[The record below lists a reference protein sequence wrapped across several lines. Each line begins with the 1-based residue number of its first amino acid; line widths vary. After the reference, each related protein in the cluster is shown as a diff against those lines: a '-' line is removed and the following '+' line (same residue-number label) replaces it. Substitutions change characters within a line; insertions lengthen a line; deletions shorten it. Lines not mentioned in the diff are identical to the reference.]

1 MTSMPAADA
10 SPEPS
15 ADGQSVA
22 PRFQVHAYPLVLRL
36 VASALQVLLAV
47 NTLYVITLIL
57 FFTFTGAINPK
68 PPGRALWLTLLSF
81 ALLGLLWLIRWLSTA
96 SLSVEPERLVLER
109 RGDRFEIPLA
119 SVEAVRVWRLLVPG
133 VGLSLRMKS
142 GRAFQYALR
151 MADPQPLLES
161 LGPDSPRVSA
171 AARHPH
177 TAFAHARSR
186 LARRRW
192 YGWVLK
198 YFLFPLLPTVVM
210 FRANQY
216 ITYGGPFEQ
225 YRMYGLGPYLQSF
238 VTYWVYF
245 TAVLV
250 LVAGVLRAVVELLA
264 YVATWLSPP
273 HARGVRRFVEVACE
287 VLYYVGFPVLLGV
300 RFFL

>member
-1 MTSMPAADA
+1 MPAADA
-10 SPEPS
+10 SSEPS
-15 ADGQSVA
+15 ADGQSIA

-36 VASALQVLLAV
+36 ATSGLQVLLAV
-47 NTLYVITLIL
+47 NTLYVLTLIF

-68 PPGRALWLTLLSF
+68 PPGRALWFALLSF
-81 ALLGLLWLIRWLSTA
+81 ALFGLLWFIRWLTTA
-96 SLSVEPERLVLER
+96 SLFVEPERLVLER

-133 VGLSLRMKS
+133 AGLSLRMKS
-142 GRAFQYALR
+142 GRGFQYALR
-151 MADPQPLLES
+151 VADPQPVLEAM
-161 LGPDSPRVSA
+161 GRDSPRASA

-177 TAFAHARSR
+177 TAFAHARSG

-192 YGWVLK
+192 YFWGLK
-198 YFLFPLLPTVVM
+198 FVLFPLLPTGVM

-238 VTYWVYF
+238 FTYWVYF

-250 LVAGVLRAVVELLA
+250 GVAGALRALFELVA
-264 YVATWLSPP
+264 
-273 HARGVRRFVEVACE
+273 
-287 VLYYVGFPVLLGV
+287 
-300 RFFL
+300 

>member
-1 MTSMPAADA
+1 MTAMPAADA
-10 SPEPS
+10 SSEPS

-36 VASALQVLLAV
+36 VSFGLQVLLAI
-47 NTLYVITLIL
+47 NTLYVLVLIF
-57 FFTFTGAINPK
+57 FFTFTGAINPR
-68 PPGRALWLTLLSF
+68 PPGRALWLAGVSF
-81 ALLGLLWLIRWLSTA
+81 ALFGLLRLIRWLTTA

-133 VGLSLRMKS
+133 AGLSLRMKS
-142 GRAFQYALR
+142 GRGFQYALR
-151 MADPQPLLES
+151 VADPLPLLEAI
-161 LGPDSPRVSA
+161 GRDNPRASA
-171 AARHPH
+171 EARHPH
-177 TAFAHARSR
+177 TAFAHARST

-192 YGWVLK
+192 YLWVLK
-198 YFLFPLLPTVVM
+198 FVLFPLLPTVIM

-238 VTYWVYF
+238 TTYWVYF

-250 LVAGVLRAVVELLA
+250 GIAGVLRALLELVA
-264 YVATWLSPP
+264 YAATWLSPP

-287 VLYYVGFPVLLGV
+287 VLYYVGFPVLLVV

>member
-1 MTSMPAADA
+1 MIAMPAADA
-10 SPEPS
+10 SSEPS
-15 ADGQSVA
+15 ADGQTVA
-22 PRFQVHAYPLVLRL
+22 PRFQVHAYSLVSRL
-36 VASALQVLLAV
+36 VNAGLQVLLAL
-47 NTLYVITLIL
+47 NSLYVIALIF
-57 FFTFTGAINPK
+57 FFTFTGALNPK
-68 PPGRALWLTLLSF
+68 PPARALWCALLSF
-81 ALLGLLWLIRWLSTA
+81 ALFGLLRLIRWLTTA

-151 MADPQPLLES
+151 VADPQPLLEAI
-161 LGPDSPRVSA
+161 GRDDPRTSA

-177 TAFAHARSR
+177 TAFAHARAR

-192 YGWVLK
+192 YFWVLK
-198 YFLFPLLPTVVM
+198 FVLFPLVPTVIM

-238 VTYWVYF
+238 STYWVYF

-250 LVAGVLRAVVELLA
+250 GLAGVLRVLFELLA
-264 YVATWLSPP
+264 YVATWISPP

-287 VLYYVGFPVLLGV
+287 LLYYVGFPTVLVV